1 MEYERQKPANNSEI
15 PERKKP
21 KTNKRTLDKIARV
34 KGEPFFNNKEIA
46 KQARVT
52 GPDCRC
58 ARSKW
63 FEKITEDKRNTTLT
77 KFNMLESKDAQDSHL
92 AVRGHSFLSN
102 GRDFS
107 IIEKHKKTATVEV
120 RSEWDKI
127 IKEAREK
134 PSPYEFVNVNSNM
147 IFDLSS
153 NISQYF
159 LKNPKPPVKNSKN
172 A

>member
-1 MEYERQKPANNSEI
+1 MEYERQKPANNTEI

-21 KTNKRTLDKIARV
+21 KTNKRTLDKIAR
-34 KGEPFFNNKEIA
+34 EID

-92 AVRGHSFLSN
+92 AGLISFGPPRQRRRCRRHQDVPQDNENHEVEDAVDEPLLQKHQHLQYIQI
-102 GRDFS
+102 RDRPD
-107 IIEKHKKTATVEV
+107 INKTT
-120 RSEWDKI
+120 
-127 IKEAREK
+127 
-134 PSPYEFVNVNSNM
+134 
-147 IFDLSS
+147 
-153 NISQYF
+153 
-159 LKNPKPPVKNSKN
+159 
-172 A
+172 